1 MSWLELS
8 VAADYEAAE
17 AIAEIFARYG
27 YGSGVVVEPAW
38 QSGAD
43 GPEFRYDP
51 SRPVTLRTYIPGD
64 SNVTETRQSLETA
77 LWYLGQLRPIGELQ
91 IRALED
97 EDWAN
102 EWKKHYHIQR
112 VGRRTVIVPSW
123 LEHATGPDDVV
134 LHLDPGM
141 AFGTGLH
148 PTTRLCLELLEEIVK
163 PEQRVLDL
171 GTGSGILAIAA
182 ARLGA
187 RRIHAV
193 DNDPLAVEVAGQN
206 IARNQVASQV
216 QTAVASLG
224 AGRRM
229 GHWLATEGNGAN
241 AVADVSEFADGYDL
255 IVANLIARALR
266 MMAKDLVAVLRPGG
280 LLISSGIILEREAEV
295 KAAFAET
302 GLHEQARRQEGEWVA
317 LVHQYKG

>member
-8 VAADYEAAE
+8 VDADYEAAE

-27 YGSGVVVEPAW
+27 YGNGVVLEPAW
-38 QSGAD
+38 QSGDD
-43 GPEFRYDP
+43 GPEFHYDP
-51 SRPVTLRTYIPGD
+51 GRPVTLRTYIPGD
-64 SNVTETRQSLETA
+64 SNVTETRQHLEAA
-77 LWYLGQLRPIGELQ
+77 LWHLGRLRPIGELR
-91 IRALED
+91 IRSLEE

-102 EWKKHYHIQR
+102 TWKKHYHVQR

-123 LEHATGPDDVV
+123 LEHAAGPDDVV

-148 PTTRLCLELLEEIVK
+148 PTTRLCLELLEDMVR
-163 PEQRVLDL
+163 PEQRVLDM

-187 RRIHAV
+187 RQIHAV
-193 DNDPLAVEVAGQN
+193 DNDPVAVEVAAQN

-216 QTAVASLG
+216 QATVASLG
-224 AGRRM
+224 HGRHM
-229 GHWLATEGNGAN
+229 GHWLAGEGNGAG
-241 AVADVSEFADGYDL
+241 AVADVGKLADSYDL

-266 MMAKDLVAVLRPGG
+266 IMAKDLVAVLRPGG
-280 LLISSGIILEREAEV
+280 LLISSGIILDRAAEV
-295 KAAFAET
+295 QAAFAEA
-302 GLHEQARRQEGEWVA
+302 GLHEQDRRQEGEWLA

>member
-1 MSWLELS
+1 MPWLELS

-38 QSGAD
+38 QSGDD

-51 SRPVTLRTYIPGD
+51 SRPVMLRTYIPGD
-64 SNVTETRQSLETA
+64 SNATETRQHLEAA
-77 LWYLGQLRPIGELQ
+77 LWYLGHLRPIGELQ
-91 IRALED
+91 IRSLEE

-102 EWKKHYHIQR
+102 TWKQHYRVQR

-123 LEHATGPDDVV
+123 LEHPVRPDDIV

-148 PTTRLCLELLEEIVK
+148 PTTRLCLELLEAIVK
-163 PEQRVLDL
+163 PEQCVLDL

-187 RRIHAV
+187 RRVHAV

-206 IARNQVASQV
+206 IARNQVAGQV
-216 QTAVASLG
+216 QAAVASLG

-229 GHWLATEGNGAN
+229 GHWLAGEGNGAGV
-241 AVADVSEFADGYDL
+241 VADVGELADAYDV
-255 IVANLIARALR
+255 IVANLIARALLI
-266 MMAKDLVAVLRPGG
+266 MVDDIVAVLRPGG
-280 LLISSGIILEREAEV
+280 LLISSGIILDREAEV
-295 KAAFAET
+295 AAAFAGA
-302 GLHEQARRQEGEWVA
+302 GLRQQERRQEGEWLA
-317 LVHQYKG
+317 LVHQYEG